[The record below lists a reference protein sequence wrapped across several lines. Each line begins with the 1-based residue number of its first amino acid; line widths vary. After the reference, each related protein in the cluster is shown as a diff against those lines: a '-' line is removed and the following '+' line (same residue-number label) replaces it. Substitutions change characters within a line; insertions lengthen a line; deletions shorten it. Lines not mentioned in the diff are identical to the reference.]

1 MKPHWTLDEIEW
13 DLFDASR
20 VDADTLKAIKA
31 AAMVEFNATD
41 YVTYLRQVFGS
52 DSEMMAALEQW
63 GREEVQHGRALARW
77 AMLAD
82 PEFDF
87 EDCFARF
94 RAGYRLPLE
103 APGSVRGSRAG
114 EMIARCV
121 VESGTSSYYSA
132 LRDAT
137 SEPVLKQ
144 IAALIASDEYRHY
157 RLFFEAIG
165 RYQRSEKR
173 PVLDRIRVALG
184 RVHETEDD
192 ELAYAYYC
200 ANVRTDEIAFTPY
213 ERAQFSR
220 EYNQRILRFYQPRHV
235 QKGVAMIANAVGLP
249 PQGALARC
257 AGNVLWWILQAR
269 GRMASWAN

>member
-20 VDADTLKAIKA
+20 VETETLKAIKA

-52 DSEMMAALEQW
+52 DSEMMPALEQW

-77 AMLAD
+77 ATLAD

-144 IAALIASDEYRHY
+144 ITALIASDEFRHY

-165 RYQRSEKR
+165 RYQPSEKR
-173 PVLDRIRVALG
+173 PVLDRIRVAFG

-200 ANVRTDEIAFTPY
+200 ANVRADEVARTPY
-213 ERAQFSR
+213 ERTQFSR

-235 QKGVAMIANAVGLP
+235 QKGVAMIANAIGLP

-257 AGNVLWWILQAR
+257 AGNVLWWIMQAR
-269 GRMASWAN
+269 GRMASSAN